1 MTKRDIHEIVEELK
15 LTLDDVID
23 EINEGKRD
31 EDIALLNAFLDEIKH
46 YEKLLNRE
54 IKRHEIREFYFKQ
67 GEEPPILVKLNC
79 PKTMQEIEELDL
91 DFLIEN
97 TKSVQENADAKE
109 RYLLKTILQLKKNIK
124 ELNER
129 VTELEKK

>member
-1 MTKRDIHEIVEELK
+1 MVSEDIYEIMEELK
-15 LTLDDVID
+15 LTLNDIID
-23 EINEGKRD
+23 EINEGKRE
-31 EDIALLNAFLDEIKH
+31 EDTALLNAFLDEITY
-46 YEKLLNRE
+46 YEKLLNR
-54 IKRHEIREFYFKQ
+54 KMKTNKIREFYFKQ
-67 GEEPPILVKLNC
+67 GEEPPILVKLSC
-79 PKTMQEIEELDL
+79 PKTMQEIQELDL

-129 VTELEKK
+129 VVELEKK